1 MSQRPARSI
10 RTRSLLAVI
19 LAVAAALAPAAA
31 AQASEGGPN
40 LTVMTRNLYLG
51 TGLDNTV
58 FAESLPDLV
67 SAVSTDW
74 ANVLATDFPTRAR
87 ALADEI
93 VGAHADVVGLQE
105 VTLWRDQTPSDV
117 LVHPAPNA
125 THVVFDF
132 LAILQAQLAAR
143 GSPYTAVSTST
154 NADAEAPRQGPNGLI
169 DLRITDRD
177 VILVRTPLAGRFSNP
192 QHGLYATQLSLTVP
206 ATGRAVTFTRGWAA
220 VDYRH
225 DARTTVRILDTHLEV
240 PVPAP
245 PYLQPQLAQ
254 GAEFLGV
261 VAASPYPVIALG
273 DFNSAADGSGTLTY
287 GLLTT
292 VLRDAWAGARPT
304 DPGLSC
310 CQNELLSNAA
320 SIADSRIDLVL
331 TTRNWP
337 ADRVALTG
345 NTPFEASAP
354 RWASDHFGVTARI
367 ELQR

>member
-10 RTRSLLAVI
+10 RTRGILAVI
-19 LAVAAALAPAAA
+19 VAVVAALVPTGA
-31 AQASEGGPN
+31 AQGSEGGPK
-40 LTVMTRNLYLG
+40 LTVLTRNLYLG

-58 FAESLPDLV
+58 FATTLPDLV
-67 SAVSTDW
+67 QAVTTDW
-74 ANVLATDFPTRAR
+74 SNVLATDFPTRAR

-105 VTLWRDQTPSDV
+105 VTLWRDQTPAD
-117 LVHPAPNA
+117 LNPTPNA

-154 NADAEAPRQGPNGLI
+154 NADAEAPRQGANGLVE
-169 DLRITDRD
+169 LRITDRD
-177 VILVRTPLAGRFSNP
+177 VILVRSPLAGKFSNP
-192 QHGLYATQLSLTVP
+192 RHGHYAVQLSFTVL
-206 ATGRAVTFTRGWAA
+206 ATGSAVTFTRGWASI
-220 VDYRH
+220 DYRH

-245 PYLQPQLAQ
+245 PQSQPQLAQ

-261 VAASPYPVIALG
+261 VASSPYPVIALG

-287 GLLTT
+287 GLLTA
-292 VLRDAWAGARPT
+292 VLHDEWAAARPT

-310 CQNELLSNAA
+310 CQNELLTNPT

-337 ADRVALTG
+337 ADRVSLTG
-345 NTPFEASAP
+345 NSPFEAAAP